1 MKKLFMIA
9 GLVMLIASVGFFGCA
24 SSGGTKSSSGSSASA
39 PASGGNFD
47 GRWTGEFESGFMG
60 KLPMGFDFK
69 SNGNEL
75 TGTADI
81 QQGKVDIEDG
91 KIEGNNISFHY
102 TTDIMGM
109 SMTLKY
115 KGELL
120 SQNKLKVSWETEMN
134 AGAGGGGFGGGAGG
148 GGGGGGGFGGGG
160 AAPETECT
168 LTRQ

>member
-1 MKKLFMIA
+1 MLNEIKFNRFTIA
-9 GLVMLIASVGFFGCA
+9 GLVMLIASVAFYGCA
-24 SSGGTKSSSGSSASA
+24 SSDGHKSSSGASVSV
-39 PASGGNFD
+39 PTSVGNFD

-69 SNGNEL
+69 SNGNKL
-75 TGTADI
+75 TGTADV
-81 QQGKVDIEDG
+81 QQGQVDIEDG
-91 KIEGNNISFHY
+91 KIEGKKISFHY

-120 SQNKLKVSWETEMN
+120 SENKLKVNWEAEMS
-134 AGAGGGGFGGGAGG
+134 GGGGFGGGAGG
-148 GGGGGGGFGGGG
+148 GFGGAAGGGG
-160 AAPETECT
+160 AAPDTECT